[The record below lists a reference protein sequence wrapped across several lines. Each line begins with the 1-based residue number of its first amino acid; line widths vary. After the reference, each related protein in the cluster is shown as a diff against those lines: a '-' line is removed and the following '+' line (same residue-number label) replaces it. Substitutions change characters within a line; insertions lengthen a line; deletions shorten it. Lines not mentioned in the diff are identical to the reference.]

1 MEVELGGEGTELTQ
15 LSEGLTE
22 IGGDG
27 AGVSVS
33 VGVSVVES

>member
-27 AGVSVS
+27 VSVS
-33 VGVSVVES
+33 VIVSVVES

>member
-15 LSEGLTE
+15 LSKGLTE

>member
-27 AGVSVS
+27 ALSV
-33 VGVSVVES
+33 

>member
-22 IGGDG
+22 IGRDG
-27 AGVSVS
+27 VGVGVGVSVS
-33 VGVSVVES
+33 VVES